1 MEILLALA
9 VVLAAFALA
18 RWQRRGPVLQYLFFC
33 RYPIWIAI
41 ALLGLP
47 FLAVRA
53 APSLLAN
60 LFALEDGH
68 ILLVTWLATLVA
80 WAVMITLHM
89 AFCYAPSRF
98 RVPPVALPR
107 WLQRYRVPLFAL
119 LALPL
124 AGTAVALSEGSLA
137 TRLGWA
143 AAGFAVAF
151 ASLVAS
157 TAVQVMLGDPAAP
170 DDDYLLPRE
179 WPLFARLPRL
189 RLGPLGR
196 TLDRWGHGLLRGP
209 EARGARGYVD
219 PERGAIR
226 GGHVLALSFFLLILG
241 VYALGFAVLHPGRLD
256 LPSLGYLLLVLLLV
270 GWSLPGIAFWLDRY
284 RVPTLLLLAA
294 LSFLSGWVFNTDHY
308 FAIEVASPAAAGA
321 RSEPA
326 EAMERADRLTGATG
340 PVVVVAA
347 SGGGITAA
355 LWTARVLTAFQEE
368 AGVEVT
374 RSIRLVSA
382 VSGGSVG
389 TMFFLD
395 RFDESGAPPAAA
407 LDEIV
412 RAAGASSLDAGAW
425 GVAYPDLWRAFFGF
439 LVRRRTLD
447 RGWAMEQAW
456 KNRLAR
462 PEARL
467 SSWSRATSEGWL
479 PAAVLNATIAETG
492 EQLLFSTV
500 APSGGWHTRD
510 FYATYRGH
518 DLPVSTAARLS
529 ATFPW
534 VSPLARPALDGRTP
548 VMPGFHLGDG
558 GYFDNFGVVS
568 VVHWLQALAGPDL
581 EEVER
586 RGLLLVL
593 IRASPAPGQGAAD
606 RPLPP
611 GEHRGWQWAVAG
623 PVITLM
629 NVRGSSQSFRGALE
643 LELLE
648 AVWQERRRRLAVVPF
663 VLDAE
668 APLSWKLTDAQRRRI
683 RAGLGSAGNRRAL
696 ACVRGLFNAS
706 PAGLLG
712 PPGPSPDPC
721 AEFRAPMP

>member
-9 VVLAAFALA
+9 AVLVVIALV

-41 ALLGLP
+41 ALLALP
-47 FLAVRA
+47 ALAVWVM
-53 APSLLAN
+53 PSLLSN
-60 LFALEDGH
+60 LFALDDGH
-68 ILLVTWLATLVA
+68 ILLVTWLAALVA
-80 WAVMITLHM
+80 WVVMVTLHLV
-89 AFCYAPSRF
+89 FCYAPSRF
-98 RVPPVALPR
+98 GVRAMELPR
-107 WLQRYRVPLFAL
+107 WLRRFRVPLFLL

-124 AGTAVALSEGSLA
+124 VGTAVALSEGSLA
-137 TRLGWA
+137 TRIGWA
-143 AAGFAVAF
+143 AAGLAVAF

-157 TAVQVMLGDPAAP
+157 TAVQVLLGDPAAP
-170 DDDYLLPRE
+170 DDDYLLPRG

-196 TLDRWGHGLLRGP
+196 ALDRWGQRLLRGP
-209 EARGARGYVD
+209 EARDARGYVD
-219 PERGAIR
+219 AERGAIR
-226 GGHVLALSFFLLILG
+226 GGHLLALSFFLLTLG
-241 VYALGFAVLHPGRLD
+241 VYALGFAVLRPGRVD
-256 LPSLGYLLLVLLLV
+256 MPSLGYLLLVLILV
-270 GWSLPGIAFWLDRY
+270 GWALPGIAFWLDRY
-284 RVPTLLLLAA
+284 RVPTLLLLVA
-294 LSFLSGWVFNTDHY
+294 LSFLSGWTFNTDHY
-308 FAIEVASPAAAGA
+308 FAVEAASPAAAGA

-326 EAMERADRLTGATG
+326 EALERADRLTGASG

-355 LWTARVLTAFQEE
+355 LWTARVLTGLQEE

-395 RFDESGAPPAAA
+395 RFGRGGAPPPAA

-412 RAAGASSLDAGAW
+412 RAAGGSSLDAGAW

-456 KNRLAR
+456 KARLAS

-467 SSWSRATSEGWL
+467 SSWSRATSQGRL
-479 PAAVLNATIAETG
+479 PAVVLNATIAETG

-500 APSGGWHTRD
+500 TPSGGWHARD

-548 VMPGFHLGDG
+548 ATPGFHLGDG

-593 IRASPAPGQGAAD
+593 IRASPAPGRGMGD

-611 GEHRGWQWAVAG
+611 GEHRGWLWAVAG
-623 PVITLM
+623 PVVTLM
-629 NVRGSSQSFRGALE
+629 NVRGSSQSFRDALE

-648 AVWQERRRRLAVVPF
+648 ALWQERRRRLAVVPF

-683 RAGLGSAGNRRAL
+683 RAGLGSDGNRRAID
-696 ACVRGLFNAS
+696 CVRSLFD
-706 PAGLLG
+706 PG
-712 PPGPSPDPC
+712 PPGAPGLTAGSPDPC
-721 AEFRAPMP
+721 AAFRVPVP